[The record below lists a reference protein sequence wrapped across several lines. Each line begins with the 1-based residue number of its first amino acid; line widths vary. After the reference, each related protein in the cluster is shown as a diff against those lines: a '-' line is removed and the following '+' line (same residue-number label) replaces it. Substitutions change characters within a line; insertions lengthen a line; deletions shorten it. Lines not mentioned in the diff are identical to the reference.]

1 MYNNKVRK
9 KLLYSCLNLPTMNIR
24 LSIVNLLTISNLL
37 CGTFSIYFAVI
48 GELNVAALLILAG
61 AAFDLFDGL
70 AARLLKVSGELGKQ
84 LDSLADVV
92 TFGVSPGFIALALN
106 GVFEQ
111 PPQWGLS
118 AVVVFI
124 PMVIPAF
131 AAYRLAK
138 FNIDTRQSE
147 SFIGLPTPAHAMF
160 WLSIP
165 LIISSGADG
174 SANMLERF
182 FTVFAASPYYI
193 GVAAI
198 VLSLLMLSE
207 IHLMSLKFKTF
218 DFASNVRRYILII
231 LSLLLFAFFGFAS
244 VPIILLLYFLLS
256 ISKKNHAVQS

>member
-9 KLLYSCLNLPTMNIR
+9 KLRCSFLNLSTMNKR
-24 LSIVNLLTISNLL
+24 LAIANSFTISNLL

-70 AARLLKVSGELGKQ
+70 VARMLKVSGELGKQ

-92 TFGVSPGFIALALN
+92 TFGVSPAFIALALN
-106 GVFEQ
+106 DVFIH

-118 AVVVFI
+118 AVVAFI
-124 PMVIPAF
+124 PMIIPAF

-138 FNIDTRQSE
+138 FNIDTRQTE

-165 LIISSGADG
+165 LIISGAD
-174 SANMLERF
+174 ANANGLERF
-182 FTVFAASPYYI
+182 FIVFAASPIYV
-193 GVAAI
+193 GLAAI
-198 VLSLLMLSE
+198 VLSLLNLSE

-218 DFASNVRRYILII
+218 DFSPNVRRYILIA
-231 LSLLLFAFFGFAS
+231 LSLLSFAFFGFAS

-256 ISKKNHAVQS
+256 ISQKNHAVQS